1 MKIKYVRE
9 IEDGVEDVILEK
21 ELNNKSLS
29 EEDLADLVKFDDLEI
44 ISLQM
49 NFADGVK
56 CKDTHDL
63 SRMKPDMVK
72 EMKITVK

>member
-21 ELNNKSLS
+21 ELDNKAIS
-29 EEDLADLVKFDDLEI
+29 EADLVDSVKFDDIEI

-49 NFADGVK
+49 NFADGIK
-56 CKDTHDL
+56 CKDTHDM

-72 EMKITVK
+72 EMIITVK